1 MARACSPSVDSEHC
15 RPSCATPAFTA
26 SSCRR
31 AASSVGSHCLPGAMR
46 SAASPSTAAS
56 PFVSPNPEKPRSPMP
71 PDSGQATSNA
81 NASNNNTSS
90 TVSDTST
97 MRIPDDALIIV
108 PVRNIVLFPGVVA
121 PITIARAKSIT
132 AAQQALREQRPV
144 GILLQRDAEVDNPG
158 PDDLYRVCTIAN
170 IVRYITGHDESHHV
184 ICQGVSRARV
194 LDYLP
199 GTPFPVARVQ
209 NIPEPTNSSPEIEA
223 RFLNLQRQA
232 IEAVQLLPQAPP
244 ELVAAFQAT
253 TSPGA
258 LADMAASYMDI
269 KPQDKQ
275 DILETVDLAKR
286 MEKVSI
292 LLAERLEVLRLTN
305 EIGQKTK
312 AAFDERQREAILRE
326 QMATIQR
333 QLGEGDG
340 KAAEVAELNAAIAK
354 AGMSPEAE
362 SQARKELQ
370 RYERMPEAAAE
381 SGMVR
386 SYLDWL
392 IDLPW
397 KLPDEKPID
406 IKEARRILDEDH
418 FGLEKI
424 KSRII
429 EYLAVRKLA
438 PQGKAP
444 ILCFAGP
451 PGVGKTSLGQ
461 SIARAMARPFVRVSL
476 GGVHDEAEIRG
487 HRRTYI
493 GALPGNIIQ
502 GIKKAGARNCVMMLD
517 EIDKMGRGIQGDPS
531 AAMLEV
537 LDPEQNSTFRDNY
550 LGVPFDLSR
559 VVFIATA
566 NMMDTVPGPLRD
578 RMEVI
583 ELPGYTE
590 EEKLQIARRY
600 LVPRQLEANGLRSE
614 ERRVDAEAL
623 RQIIKGYTREAG
635 VRSLEREIGRALR
648 HAAVQIAE
656 GSTQKVTI
664 MPKDLPAILG
674 QPRFEGEIALR
685 TSVPGVATGL
695 AWTPVGGDILFIEA
709 TRVPGKGALILTGQL
724 GEVMRESVQA
734 ALTLV
739 KSRASQLGIDPAL
752 FEKSDIHVHVP
763 AGATPKDGP
772 SAGVAMFTALTSL
785 FTNRTVRSDTAMT
798 GEIALRGLVLPVG
811 GIKEKVVAEAAAGLT
826 RVMLPARNRRDYD
839 DIPKTARDKLE
850 FIWLE
855 QVDDAIANALAEAP
869 QPAAAAE

>member
-1 MARACSPSVDSEHC
+1 M
-15 RPSCATPAFTA
+15 
-26 SSCRR
+26 
-31 AASSVGSHCLPGAMR
+31 AASDVSSP
-46 SAASPSTAAS
+46 AS
-56 PFVSPNPEKPRSPMP
+56 
-71 PDSGQATSNA
+71 
-81 NASNNNTSS
+81 
-90 TVSDTST
+90 TST
-97 MRIPDDALIIV
+97 PIPSDALIIV
-108 PVRNIVLFPGVVA
+108 PVRNTVLFPDVII
-121 PITIARAKSIT
+121 PITIARATSIA
-132 AAQQALREQRPV
+132 AAQQAVREQRPI
-144 GILLQRDAEVDNPG
+144 GILLQRDPETNDPG
-158 PDDLYRVCTIAN
+158 PDGLYRVGTTAN
-170 IVRYITGHDESHHV
+170 IVRYITGADDTHHLV
-184 ICQGVSRARV
+184 CQGVQRMRV

-199 GTPFPVARVQ
+199 GTPFLAARVLQ
-209 NIPEPTNSSPEIEA
+209 IPEPTTTSAEIEA

-232 IEAVQLLPQAPP
+232 LEAAQLLPQVPQ
-244 ELVAAFQAT
+244 ELIAALQGT
-253 TSPGA
+253 TSPA
-258 LADMAASYMDI
+258 TLADLATSYMDI
-269 KPQDKQ
+269 KPSEKQ
-275 DILETVDLAKR
+275 DILETIDLVAR
-286 MEKVSI
+286 MDKVSRH
-292 LLAERLEVLRLTN
+292 LAERIEVLRLSQ

-312 AAFDERQREAILRE
+312 AVFDERQREAILRE

-340 KAAEVAELNAAIAK
+340 KAAEVAELTKAIVEAK
-354 AGMSPEAE
+354 MPPEAE
-362 SQARKELQ
+362 SQAQKELR

-397 KLPDEKPID
+397 SIPEEKPID
-406 IKEARRILDEDH
+406 IAEARKILDQDH
-418 FGLEKI
+418 YGLEKI

-438 PQGKAP
+438 PGGKAP
-444 ILCFAGP
+444 ILCFLGP

-502 GIKKAGARNCVMMLD
+502 AIKKAGARNCVMMLD

-566 NMMDTVPGPLRD
+566 NMLDGVPGPLLD
-578 RMEVI
+578 RMELI
-583 ELPGYTE
+583 SLAGYTE
-590 EEKLQIARRY
+590 DEKLEIAKRY
-600 LVPRQLEANGLRSE
+600 LVRRQLEANGIK
-614 ERRVDAEAL
+614 AEQVEIDPDAL
-623 RQIIKGYTREAG
+623 RLIIRSYTREAG
-635 VRSLEREIGRALR
+635 VRNLEREIGKVLR
-648 HAAVQIAE
+648 NVAVQIAE
-656 GSTQKVTI
+656 GSTSHVTI
-664 MPKDLPAILG
+664 APKDIVSLLG
-674 QPRFEGEIALR
+674 QPRFENEIAMR
-685 TSVPGVATGL
+685 TSIPGVATGL

-709 TRVPGKGALILTGQL
+709 SRTPGRGALILTGQL

-739 KSRASQLGIDPAL
+739 KSRASQLGIDPGV

-785 FTNRTVRSDTAMT
+785 LTDRTVRSDTAMT
-798 GEIALRGLVLPVG
+798 GEISLRGLVLPVG
-811 GIKEKVVAEAAAGLT
+811 GIKEKVVAAAAAGLT
-826 RVMLPARNRRDYD
+826 RVMLPARNKRDFD
-839 DIPKTARDKLE
+839 DIPAGARAKLE

-855 QVDDAIANALAEAP
+855 RVDEAIAAALEAAKTT
-869 QPAAAAE
+869 PAAAE